1 MQIYSEFVE
10 GDRKAT
16 VTRLKRSEWNRD
28 IFDVWEVTMTINGRP
43 LQRSTVRSEHEAETI
58 AEDFVKGYGTYSP
71 TLLNENISNG

>member
-16 VTRLKRSEWNRD
+16 VTRLKRSDWQRE
-28 IFDVWEVTMTINGRP
+28 FDVWEVAMTINGRP
-43 LQRSTVRSEHEAETI
+43 LQRSTVRSETEAETL

-71 TLLNENISNG
+71 TLLNESVSNG

>member
-28 IFDVWEVTMTINGRP
+28 VFDVWEVAMFIQGKP
-43 LQRSTVRSEHEAETI
+43 IQRATVRTESEADLV
-58 AEDFVKGYGTYSP
+58 AEDFVKGYSSGL
-71 TLLNENISNG
+71 TLLNEHVSNG

>member
-16 VTRLKRSEWNRD
+16 VTRLKRSDWQRE
-28 IFDVWEVTMTINGRP
+28 FDVWEVSMPINGRP
-43 LQRSTVRSEHEAETI
+43 LQRTTVRTESEAETV

-71 TLLNENISNG
+71 TLLNESVSNG

>member
-16 VTRLKRSEWNRD
+16 ITRLKRSDWTRE
-28 IFDVWEVTMTINGRP
+28 FDVWEVAMTINGRP
-43 LQRSTVRSEHEAETI
+43 LQRSTARTEHEAETL